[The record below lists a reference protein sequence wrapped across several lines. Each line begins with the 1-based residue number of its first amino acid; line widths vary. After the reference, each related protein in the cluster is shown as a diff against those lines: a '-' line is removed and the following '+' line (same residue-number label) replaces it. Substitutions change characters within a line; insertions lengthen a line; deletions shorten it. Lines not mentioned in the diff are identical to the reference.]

1 MTFIHWSTLILLLP
15 IAAAS
20 AQPENTSSVIEQ
32 RNKAIAAEF
41 YNALWFS
48 NNTDRYAEFFHD
60 DYVVHDT
67 GERKNVTEPSIEQK
81 FIADFFH
88 DNGVMTGE
96 IDYQIAD
103 GNLVA
108 TRWFWRLE
116 PRSLMFKVMG
126 GNNEIPIINVFRFDS
141 DGKIV
146 EIWNH
151 RHDID
156 TGAANVKLL
165 KGLAIGLVPTVAS
178 LIVVWVYRRRW
189 LLAEKRGA

>member
-1 MTFIHWSTLILLLP
+1 
-15 IAAAS
+15 
-20 AQPENTSSVIEQ
+20 
-32 RNKAIAAEF
+32 
-41 YNALWFS
+41 
-48 NNTDRYAEFFHD
+48 
-60 DYVVHDT
+60 
-67 GERKNVTEPSIEQK
+67 
-81 FIADFFH
+81 
-88 DNGVMTGE
+88 
-96 IDYQIAD
+96 
-103 GNLVA
+103 
-108 TRWFWRLE
+108 
-116 PRSLMFKVMG
+116 LMFKVMG

-178 LIVVWVYRRRW
+178 LIAVWVYRRRW